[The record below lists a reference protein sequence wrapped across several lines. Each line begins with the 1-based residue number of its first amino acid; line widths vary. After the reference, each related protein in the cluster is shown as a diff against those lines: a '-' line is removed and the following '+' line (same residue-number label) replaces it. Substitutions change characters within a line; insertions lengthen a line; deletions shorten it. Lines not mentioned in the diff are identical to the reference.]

1 MSWEGF
7 FTFLWILIQAV
18 FWIGALIGAA
28 ILAAVII
35 ITMVKE
41 FRRAIR
47 RK

>member
-28 ILAAVII
+28 MVAAVII
-35 ITMVKE
+35 IMMAKE
-41 FRRAIR
+41 LRKEIR